1 LLSACTEPLLRDMV
15 YRVNDSENST
25 NRTKWRQQSTILKRK
40 ITLRTQEF
48 LKMHKD
54 AYKAALEVE

>member
-1 LLSACTEPLLRDMV
+1 MV
-15 YRVNDSENST
+15 YRVNDNENST
-25 NRTKWRQQSTILKRK
+25 NRTKWRRQSTILKRK

-48 LKMHKD
+48 LEMHKD